1 MVALRRE
8 KNFKENKG
16 MKKILVP
23 TDFSSCAEKAFSFAL
38 EIARRSGA
46 EIMLLHVCDLFD
58 TRQSKNKDLLAEHNR
73 FVTSEVQGK
82 PEKYKVAAAA
92 ANVRL
97 TVMIYSGQP
106 VQTIVAIAD
115 ESNADLIVLGTLGA
129 SGIKTALVGTTATKV
144 LKKATVPVITVPYEY
159 EWKVPERILIASN
172 DEKTEAYLEPVFRLA
187 DLFTAK
193 LYSIT
198 ISHESED
205 AIQMM
210 EHSRLVENLAEHVRK
225 HYPQKV
231 QHVHLTGENF
241 YQVMEEFIG
250 LEKIDM
256 LVMFTHER
264 SIIENIFNASRTKR
278 MAYHT
283 TIPLL
288 SIKV

>member
-1 MVALRRE
+1 
-8 KNFKENKG
+8 

-38 EIARRSGA
+38 EIARRSEA

-58 TRQSKNKDLLAEHNR
+58 TRLSKNKDLLTEHNR

-92 ANVRL
+92 ANVSL

-106 VQTIVAIAD
+106 VQTIVAIAE
-115 ESNADLIVLGTLGA
+115 ESGAELIVLGTLGA
-129 SGIKTALVGTTATKV
+129 SGIRTALQGTTATRV
-144 LKKATVPVITVPYEY
+144 LKKATVPVITVPCQY

-172 DEKTEAYLEPVFRLA
+172 DEKTESYIDPVFRLA
-187 DLFTAK
+187 DVFASRV
-193 LYSIT
+193 YSIT

-205 AIQMM
+205 AIQVM
-210 EHSRLVENLAEHVRK
+210 EHSRLVENLAEHVRT
-225 HYPQKV
+225 HYAQKV
-231 QHVHLTGENF
+231 QHIHLTGDNF
-241 YQVMEEFIG
+241 YQVMEEFISM
-250 LEKIDM
+250 EKIDM

-264 SIIENIFNASRTKR
+264 SIIENIFNASRTRR

-283 TIPLL
+283 TIPLM